1 MENLAKIKQR
11 VIFFVESQGIKKE
24 DFYKKISSNG
34 GNFRGKSLQS
44 ELSGE
49 KIAEIL
55 ANYTN
60 LNPEWLILGKG
71 EMLKDANAIP
81 KCSEPPIHYNVEVD
95 YKNKYLEVLEE
106 LTTLS
111 RETIRLQSKI
121 ISLQEGLI
129 LNNKKRQNNHDAVH
143 EM

>member
-11 VIFFVESQGIKKE
+11 VVFFVESQGIKKE

-81 KCSEPPIHYNVEVD
+81 KCSEPPVL
-95 YKNKYLEVLEE
+95 YKTEETIKDKYIEVLEE
-106 LTTLS
+106 NRELHNELKTLLKS
-111 RETIRLQSKI
+111 SSGNI
-121 ISLQEGLI
+121 
-129 LNNKKRQNNHDAVH
+129 KKQNNCDSVCQ
-143 EM
+143 M

>member
-11 VIFFVESQGIKKE
+11 VILFVESQGIKKE

-71 EMLKDANAIP
+71 EMLKDTNAIP
-81 KCSEPPIHYNVEVD
+81 KCSEPPVF
-95 YKNKYLEVLEE
+95 YKTEDNIKDKYIEVLEE
-106 LTTLS
+106 NRELNKEIKTLLKS
-111 RETIRLQSKI
+111 SSGNI
-121 ISLQEGLI
+121 
-129 LNNKKRQNNHDAVH
+129 KKQNNCDPVCQ
-143 EM
+143 M

>member
-11 VIFFVESQGIKKE
+11 VIFYVESQGIKKE

-81 KCSEPPIHYNVEVD
+81 KCSEPPVL
-95 YKNKYLEVLEE
+95 YKTEETIKDKYIEVLEE
-106 LTTLS
+106 N
-111 RETIRLQSKI
+111 RELHKEIKALLKSSSGNI
-121 ISLQEGLI
+121 
-129 LNNKKRQNNHDAVH
+129 KKQNNCDSVCQ
-143 EM
+143 M